1 MNNPHYNPSGNNP
14 SHNNPSG
21 TGSTIPAHETGILRL
36 STEERIR
43 LWKQLADEAER
54 YVADVERLAVTPPM
68 DPEAIRDQL
77 AAFRFEEGLP
87 PAEVTEFVVSM
98 LRKYQVQQAHPM
110 YYGLFN
116 PASSTMGVAG
126 DFLAAVFNPQLA
138 AWSHSPIAAEIEN
151 HLITMFGSLFGYDA
165 AETEGTFTSG
175 GAEAN
180 HTALLAAVTA
190 HFPDYPENGVRS
202 LSRQPVFYVSTQS
215 HHSFLK
221 AARFCG
227 LGSVSVRHV
236 AVDSNLRISAE
247 ALQEM
252 ISEDIRIGLA
262 PFMVVASAG
271 STNAGVIDPLKQIAD
286 VAAANGLWFHVD
298 AAWGGAAAF
307 VPELKAYFEGM
318 ERSDSI
324 TFDAHKWMSVPMGA
338 GIYLNRHRGILNKTC
353 AIETAYMPKDAAGL
367 DIRDPYMHS
376 MQWSRRA
383 TGLKVFMSLAAAGR
397 PGYES
402 VIRHM
407 AAMGSRLRKSL
418 ADAGFEICNDTPLPV
433 VCFRPAGVKDMQKLQ
448 AIVRHIVTSGKAW
461 VSTTHLEGHGPVMRA
476 CITNFRTDTVHTD
489 QLVEL
494 ITEAAADILK
504 E

>member
-1 MNNPHYNPSGNNP
+1 M
-14 SHNNPSG
+14 
-21 TGSTIPAHETGILRL
+21 PADETGILRL
-36 STEERIR
+36 DAEERKR
-43 LWKQLADEAER
+43 LWKQLSDEAER
-54 YVADVERLAVTPPM
+54 YYTDVEGLPVTPPM
-68 DPEAIRDQL
+68 DPDAIREKL
-77 AAFRFEEGLP
+77 VSFRFDEGLA

-151 HLITMFGSLFGYDA
+151 HLIATFGSLFGYGA

-180 HTALLAAVTA
+180 HTALLAAVTT
-190 HFPDYPENGVRS
+190 HFPGYPENGVRS
-202 LSRQPVFYVSTQS
+202 LPRQPVFYVSTQS

-227 LGSVSVRHV
+227 LGSISVRHV
-236 AVDSNLRISAE
+236 AVDSKLRMKAE
-247 ALQEM
+247 MLQEM
-252 ISEDIRIGLA
+252 IRRDTLGGLA
-262 PFMVVASAG
+262 PFMVVAAAG
-271 STNAGVIDPLKQIAD
+271 STNAGVIDPLQQIAD
-286 VAAANGLWFHVD
+286 VAAENDLWFHVD

-307 VPELKAYFEGM
+307 VPELKAYFAGL

-383 TGLKVFMSLAAAGR
+383 IGLKVFMSLAVAGR

-407 AAMGSRLRKSL
+407 AAMGNRLRNSL

-433 VCFRPAGVKDMQKLQ
+433 VCFRPSGVNDMQKLQ
-448 AIVRHIVTSGKAW
+448 AIVRKIITSGKAW
-461 VSTTHLEGHGPVMRA
+461 ISTTSLEGHGPVMRA
-476 CITNFRTDTVHTD
+476 CITNFGTDTIHTD
-489 QLVEL
+489 RLVEL
-494 ITEAAADILK
+494 ISDATARVLE

>member
-1 MNNPHYNPSGNNP
+1 M
-14 SHNNPSG
+14 
-21 TGSTIPAHETGILRL
+21 PAEETGILRL
-36 STEERIR
+36 DAEERKR

-54 YVADVERLAVTPPM
+54 YFADVEGLPVTPPM
-68 DPEAIRDQL
+68 DPDAIREKL
-77 AAFRFEEGLP
+77 ASFRFDEGLA

-151 HLITMFGSLFGYDA
+151 HLIAMFGSLFGYDA

-190 HFPDYPENGVRS
+190 HFPGYPENGVRS
-202 LSRQPVFYVSTQS
+202 LPRQPVFYVSTQS

-236 AVDSNLRISAE
+236 AVDSKLRMPAE

-252 ISEDIRIGLA
+252 IRRDTLDGLA
-262 PFMVVASAG
+262 PFMVVAAAG
-271 STNAGVIDPLKQIAD
+271 STNAGVIDPLQQIAD
-286 VAAANGLWFHVD
+286 VAAENSLWFHVD

-307 VPELKAYFEGM
+307 VPELKAYFAGM

-383 TGLKVFMSLAAAGR
+383 IGLKVFMSLAAAGR

-407 AAMGSRLRKSL
+407 TAMGSRLRISL
-418 ADAGFEICNDTPLPV
+418 ADAGYEICNDTPLPV
-433 VCFRPAGVKDMQKLQ
+433 VCFRPGGVKDMQKLQ
-448 AIVRHIVTSGKAW
+448 AIVRKIITSGQAW
-461 VSTTHLEGHGPVMRA
+461 LSTTHLEGHGPVMRA
-476 CITNFRTDTVHTD
+476 CITNFRTEAVHTD
-489 QLVEL
+489 RLVEL
-494 ITEAAADILK
+494 ISDATASVLE